1 MDSFY
6 FEILILLA
14 AIGSGLVA
22 GIFFAFSTFVMSAL
36 GRLAPE
42 QGIAAMQTINITVIN
57 PWFLGVFMGTALGSV
72 VLAVAGFLNWGEA
85 GALYLVLGGVLYFV
99 GCFLVTVV
107 FNVPL
112 NNALAEVDPASEEG
126 ASVWTGYLSTWTM
139 WNHVRTAA
147 PLAAMVF
154 FVLAYS

>member
-1 MDSFY
+1 MDSFS
-6 FEILILLA
+6 FENLILLA

-42 QGIAAMQTINITVIN
+42 QGIVAMQTINITVIN

>member
-72 VLAVAGFLNWGEA
+72 VLAVAGCLNWGEA